1 MQRPNVII
9 TLKAWIKDDPVK
21 QEQLLVKV
29 ARAIK
34 DIPELSL
41 GPIYSDITPKLK
53 GGGKYAHRP
62 NRK

>member
-1 MQRPNVII
+1 MQRPNLII
-9 TLKAWIKDDPVK
+9 TLKARIKDDPVK

-41 GPIYSDITPKLK
+41 GPTYSDITKTLKPK
-53 GGGKYAHRP
+53 R
-62 NRK
+62 R